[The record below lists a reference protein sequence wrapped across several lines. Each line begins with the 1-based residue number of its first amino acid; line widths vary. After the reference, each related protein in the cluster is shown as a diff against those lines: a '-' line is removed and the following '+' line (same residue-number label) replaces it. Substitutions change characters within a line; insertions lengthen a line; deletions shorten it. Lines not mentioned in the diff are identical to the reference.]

1 MQDQIII
8 ISSYF
13 DACVTEQENKVVLP
27 NPSHLEAREFFDL
40 KCVDSGYCLS
50 DFSDPRHN

>member
-27 NPSHLEAREFFDL
+27 NPSHLEPREFFDL
-40 KCVDSGYCLS
+40 KCADS
-50 DFSDPRHN
+50 R